1 MAKHTQHKPTQ
12 PDPAHAKGHRHLPP
26 PPKGARPRSSVNEP
40 AHDQPYI
47 PKDGM
52 ARGRS
57 R

>member
-1 MAKHTQHKPTQ
+1 MAKHPQQKPTDG
-12 PDPAHAKGHRHLPP
+12 DPAHAEGHRHLPP
-26 PPKGARPRSSVNEP
+26 PPKQARRRSSVNEP
-40 AHDQPYI
+40 AHDQPWI